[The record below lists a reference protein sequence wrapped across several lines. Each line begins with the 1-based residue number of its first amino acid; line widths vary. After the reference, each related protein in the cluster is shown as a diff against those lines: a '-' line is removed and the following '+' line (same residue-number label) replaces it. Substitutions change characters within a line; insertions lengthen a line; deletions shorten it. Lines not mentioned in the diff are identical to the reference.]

1 MFFAF
6 LQPGFSLISPI
17 QDRCYEELDRC
28 FSENGNFITDKCPY
42 LNAVLLE
49 NFRFRPVADS
59 LPHLCIQD
67 TNIDGNYIKK
77 GSRVIASLLAVMHN
91 PKDFEEP
98 ERFKPDRFLVNGR
111 LQAYLNIWKQLGYH
125 IIEVRWL
132 NLSRKILKFVRFLL
146 EIEIVWE
153 NDLLKLSTFITL
165 LRLFINSRC
174 HQTNRLI
181 LNLFLINFYWLHQ
194 RLKLFLPNDKK
205 LPQKLHIDPVQ
216 E

>member
-1 MFFAF
+1 MIHCRPQCDGFALFSLHFRKFKATAFEIMLVTVVFFAF
-6 LQPGFSLISPI
+6 LQPVFSGISPF

-91 PKDFEEP
+91 PEDFEEP

-111 LQAYLNIWKQLGYH
+111 LQAYLNI
-125 IIEVRWL
+125 
-132 NLSRKILKFVRFLL
+132 
-146 EIEIVWE
+146 
-153 NDLLKLSTFITL
+153 
-165 LRLFINSRC
+165 
-174 HQTNRLI
+174 
-181 LNLFLINFYWLHQ
+181 
-194 RLKLFLPNDKK
+194 
-205 LPQKLHIDPVQ
+205 
-216 E
+216 